1 MPVIIRTTATT
12 GKTMTRS
19 KRSSSPSP
27 GEQTTTTTNNSLYQ
41 RDSPELGD
49 QFVPN
54 SSRVH
59 NIKKTMIL
67 NNYNTSVI
75 GQTST
80 TIKCPTT
87 CPRACPTTSWSWRM
101 VLLAFLASF
110 FISTVPSTEASM
122 DRWPYLGRYCVGR
135 AGCETDFQDMI
146 FNVSYY
152 LFKIKKKRLQLFYI
166 QTKNFFSIFVI
177 YSKFTKSI

>member
-27 GEQTTTTTNNSLYQ
+27 GEKTTNNSLYQ

-75 GQTST
+75 EQTST

-87 CPRACPTTSWSWRM
+87 CPTSWSWRM

-152 LFKIKKKRLQLFYI
+152 SKKKRL
-166 QTKNFFSIFVI
+166 
-177 YSKFTKSI
+177 